1 MSCMVRLVSSTQIDD
16 AYIQYLIE
24 QISEQQDQEEIKKL
38 LNNKEGLMAYVARV
52 SSSDP
57 LNKKYAGL
65 LKYCIQHK
73 HWSVFEMI
81 DVCMEITTSR
91 AIAAQILRHKSANFQ
106 EFSQRY
112 QEVPEDGFIIY
123 KARRQDMKNR
133 QNSIDDLSQEDIEF
147 FEKAQKEVWELA
159 RKRYGEAINRG
170 IAKECARFLLPLNT
184 KTTLF
189 MKGPMRTWIHYLDL
203 RGGNGTQ
210 LEHMEI
216 AIKAKQIM
224 AQKFPIIS
232 EAMGWTNEN
241 G

>member
-1 MSCMVRLVSSTQIDD
+1 MTCEVRLVSSTQVDEEYID
-16 AYIQYLIE
+16 YLVSKLPKEE
-24 QISEQQDQEEIKKL
+24 QAEVKDL

-57 LNKKYAGL
+57 LNTKYAGL
-65 LKYCIQHK
+65 LKYCIIHK

-112 QEVPEDGFIIY
+112 QSVEGDGLIIY
-123 KARRQDMKNR
+123 EARRQDTKNR
-133 QNSIDDLSQEDIEF
+133 QNSVDDLPIEDKSWFVE
-147 FEKAQKEVWELA
+147 AQMEVWDLA
-159 RKRYGEAINRG
+159 YTRYEEALKKG

-189 MKGPMRTWIHYLDL
+189 MKGPLRTWIHYLDL

-210 LEHMEI
+210 KEHMDI
-216 AIKAKQIM
+216 AIKAKKIM
-224 AQKFPIIS
+224 NKKFPIIS
-232 EAMGWTNEN
+232 EAMGWQ
-241 G
+241 

>member
-1 MSCMVRLVSSTQIDD
+1 MTECEVRLVSSTQVDNEYID
-16 AYIQYLIE
+16 YLISKLPKDE
-24 QISEQQDQEEIKKL
+24 QEEVKNL

-57 LNKKYAGL
+57 LNTKYAGL
-65 LKYCIQHK
+65 LKYCILHK

-123 KARRQDMKNR
+123 KARRQDTKNR
-133 QNSIDDLSQEDIEF
+133 QNSIDDLSEEDIKF
-147 FEKAQKEVWELA
+147 FEEAQKEVWNLA
-159 RKRYGEAINRG
+159 RSKYKEAIKRG
-170 IAKECARFLLPLNT
+170 IAKECARFVLPLNT

-189 MKGPMRTWIHYLDL
+189 MKGPLRTWIHYLDL
-203 RGGNGTQ
+203 RGANGTQ
-210 LEHMEI
+210 KEHMDI
-216 AIKAKQIM
+216 AIGAKQVM
-224 AQKFPIIS
+224 KRKFPIVS
-232 EAMGWTNEN
+232 EAMGW
-241 G
+241 

>member
-1 MSCMVRLVSSTQIDD
+1 MTCEVRLVSSTQVDDEYID
-16 AYIQYLIE
+16 YLVS
-24 QISEQQDQEEIKKL
+24 QLPQDKQDEVKKL

-57 LNKKYAGL
+57 LNTKYAGL

-81 DVCMEITTSR
+81 DVTMEITTSR

-123 KARRQDMKNR
+123 KARRQDTKNR
-133 QNSIDDLSQEDIEF
+133 QNSIDDLSEEDVEF
-147 FEKAQKEVWELA
+147 FAKAQKEVWELA

-210 LEHMEI
+210 LEHMDI
-216 AIKAKQIM
+216 AINAKKIFSK
-224 AQKFPIIS
+224 KFPIVS
-232 EAMGWTNEN
+232 EAMGWKN
-241 G
+241 GT

>member
-1 MSCMVRLVSSTQIDD
+1 MSCDVKLVSSTQVDEEYID
-16 AYIQYLIE
+16 YLI
-24 QISEQQDQEEIKKL
+24 SKLPQEEQEEVRSL

-57 LNKKYAGL
+57 LNRKYSGL

-112 QEVPEDGFIIY
+112 QSLKADDLIIY
-123 KARRQDMKNR
+123 EARRQDNKNR
-133 QNSIDDLSQEDIEF
+133 QNSVDDLPIEDKSWFVE
-147 FEKAQKEVWELA
+147 AQMEVWDIAYA
-159 RKRYGEAINRG
+159 RYEEALKKG

-189 MKGPMRTWIHYLDL
+189 MKGPLRTWIHYLDL

-210 LEHMEI
+210 KEHMEI
-216 AIKAKQIM
+216 AIKAKKIM
-224 AQKFPIIS
+224 VKKFPIIS
-232 EAMGWTNEN
+232 EAMGWNNE
-241 G
+241 